1 MTRPHRPPRRD
12 SPEADLPIIDFAEMQ
27 RRCETS
33 AAIGG
38 FFGNL
43 LAGFLKGTTDKR
55 WYHLWSRDDDMVPA
69 DAAPGTGDD

>member
-12 SPEADLPIIDFAEMQ
+12 SLELEPDLPEIEFAEMQ

-43 LAGFLKGTTDKR
+43 LAGFLKGTTSKR
-55 WYHLWSRDDDMVPA
+55 WYHPWTRDEDIR
-69 DAAPGTGDD
+69 